1 MPVVKSRL
9 LDSPA
14 NKKRIEEK
22 RAERDDVPRPHKK
35 GKR

>member
-1 MPVVKSRL
+1 MPMVKSSL
-9 LDSPA
+9 LGSPV